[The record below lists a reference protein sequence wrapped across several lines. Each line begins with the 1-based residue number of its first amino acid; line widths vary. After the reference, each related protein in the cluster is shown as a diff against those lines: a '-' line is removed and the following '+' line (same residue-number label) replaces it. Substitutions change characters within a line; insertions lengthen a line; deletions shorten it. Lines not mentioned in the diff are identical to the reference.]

1 MKPNYLQKNGQFFE
15 RLCLSLIYF
24 PRIGI
29 PYLCHVTT
37 NDRLDWGSDSKIGII
52 AFANLVSKAGE
63 ILIRIW
69 KWFCFDDFG
78 SFLWE
83 IKMQIQN
90 DKQDFCMVMLF
101 QWFLLDDK
109 ESWIGWVSH
118 IATQLQPGHVILIL
132 QECYTS
138 LRPLVHLQQSTHK
151 KII

>member
-1 MKPNYLQKNGQFFE
+1 M
-15 RLCLSLIYF
+15 
-24 PRIGI
+24 RIQ
-29 PYLCHVTT
+29 
-37 NDRLDWGSDSKIGII
+37 NADSKCV
-52 AFANLVSKAGE
+52 F
-63 ILIRIW
+63 
-69 KWFCFDDFG
+69 
-78 SFLWE
+78 
-83 IKMQIQN
+83 KMQIQN